1 MAGPTPVSAL
11 IHAATMVT
19 AGVYMVC
26 RMSFL
31 YAEAPGAS
39 ALIAWTGAVTAI
51 FAATIAIAQTDIK
64 KVLAYSTVSQLGY
77 MFLAAGVGAYS
88 AAIFHLVTHA
98 FFKALLFL
106 GSGAVILAMHHE
118 QNTDKMGGLRH
129 YIPRTHAV
137 FAIGVIAIAGIPYI
151 ASGFF
156 SKDEILLSAYLG
168 HHIPGYLALYAI
180 AVLTAGITAFYMFRV
195 HFRTF
200 FGECRASDEVRSH
213 IHEPKNVV
221 LVPLYVLAFLA
232 IFGGYL
238 GPSEAFVPVP
248 DANSLGNFLM
258 PVVHQEAHHV
268 AHSTEYALAAL
279 ATGIVLVGILLAY
292 LLYVRSPEIPSRIRA
307 SLGGFSRL
315 VENKYY
321 VDELYD
327 AVIVRPLVVISDRV
341 FFRGIDATLIDEV
354 GANGSARA
362 VRTLASDVLKYLQ
375 SGLAQGYLFLM
386 VVGTLAIIGY
396 LTW

>member
-1 MAGPTPVSAL
+1 MALWG
-11 IHAATMVT
+11 
-19 AGVYMVC
+19 
-26 RMSFL
+26 
-31 YAEAPGAS
+31 
-39 ALIAWTGAVTAI
+39 
-51 FAATIAIAQTDIK
+51 
-64 KVLAYSTVSQLGY
+64 
-77 MFLAAGVGAYS
+77 
-88 AAIFHLVTHA
+88 
-98 FFKALLFL
+98 
-106 GSGAVILAMHHE
+106 
-118 QNTDKMGGLRH
+118 
-129 YIPRTHAV
+129 
-137 FAIGVIAIAGIPYI
+137 IG
-151 ASGFF
+151 
-156 SKDEILLSAYLG
+156 
-168 HHIPGYLALYAI
+168 
-180 AVLTAGITAFYMFRV
+180 VLTAGITAFYMFRV

-268 AHSTEYALAAL
+268 KHSTEYWLAGL
-279 ATGIVLVGILLAY
+279 TTGIILIGILLAY
-292 LLYVRSPEIPSRIRA
+292 LFYIRSPEIPGRIRSA
-307 SLGGFSRL
+307 LGGLSRL

-321 VDELYD
+321 VDEIYD
-327 AVIVRPLVVISDRV
+327 ALIVRPMVVISDRV
-341 FFRGIDATLIDEV
+341 FYRGIDATLIDEV

-362 VRTLASDVLKYLQ
+362 VRTLASNVFKYLQ

>member
-1 MAGPTPVSAL
+1 
-11 IHAATMVT
+11 
-19 AGVYMVC
+19 
-26 RMSFL
+26 
-31 YAEAPGAS
+31 
-39 ALIAWTGAVTAI
+39 
-51 FAATIAIAQTDIK
+51 
-64 KVLAYSTVSQLGY
+64 QLGY

-118 QNTDKMGGLRH
+118 QNTDKMGGLRQ
-129 YIPRTHAV
+129 YIPRTHLV
-137 FAIGVIAIAGIPYI
+137 FGIGVIAIAGLPYI

-156 SKDEILLSAYLG
+156 SKDEILLSAYLA
-168 HHIPGYLALYAI
+168 HHVPGYLALYAI
-180 AVLTAGITAFYMFRV
+180 GVLTAGITAFYMFRV

-200 FGECRASDEVRSH
+200 FGECRAPDEVRSH

-238 GPSEAFVPVP
+238 GPSEAFVGLEN
-248 DANSLGNFLM
+248 ANSLGNFLL
-258 PVVHQEAHHV
+258 PALTQEAHHA
-268 AHSTEYALAAL
+268 AHSTEYALAGL

-292 LLYVRSPEIPSRIRA
+292 LLYVRRPELPGRIA
-307 SLGGFSRL
+307 SSLGGLSRA
-315 VENKYY
+315 VANKYY
-321 VDELYD
+321 VDEIYD
-327 AVIVRPLVVISDRV
+327 ALIVRPLVVVSDKV

-362 VRTLASDVLKYLQ
+362 VRSLASDVFKYLQ